1 MELDQILK
9 RVQWMDDERRKDK
22 EIITKLEN
30 RILALEG
37 TISGANQQVKEL
49 NGEITRLTTIITRM
63 DQYDSSLTQLRL
75 ESKKQVEELE
85 KDFNKRAEE
94 TEKMRRVELKNL
106 DVNIFELRK
115 ELETLPKLEK
125 GIQVRV
131 EEDSRLGR
139 AIDEL
144 RSKIEAIRRSEDEYT
159 RTYRLLEDGRRQDN
173 KRLTDLQGEVA
184 ANRKRG
190 DDHRGQIELLNT
202 SLRKVET
209 RLSELLSVETE
220 RRDAQVAFLD
230 KQNLIQ
236 VERDRTWKDWQARF
250 ATIEK
255 QASDVEAQLA
265 KLETTHREAKR
276 SQEGLEELT
285 QRVERRISEMTEIQ
299 RLSEDRFR
307 QEWVTFK
314 ADDQKRWTNYTL
326 TQEEQ
331 RNEVLRQSERYVERI
346 TQLEDGLQEE
356 QDLLQQIIEQSEKRL
371 QGLLALSHEWV
382 AAYERTIGRV
392 R

>member
-22 EIITKLEN
+22 DIISKLET

-37 TISGANQQVKEL
+37 NLSGANQQVKEL
-49 NGEITRLTTIITRM
+49 SSEITRLATIITRM
-63 DQYDSSLTQLRL
+63 DQYDTNLGQQRL
-75 ESKKQVEELE
+75 ETKKQIEEMS
-85 KDFNKRAEE
+85 KDIRKREEE
-94 TEKMRRVELKNL
+94 TEKIRRVELRNL
-106 DVNIFELRK
+106 DATIFELRK
-115 ELETLPKLEK
+115 ELEMLPKLEK
-125 GIQVRV
+125 GIQSRA
-131 EEDSRLGR
+131 EEENRLNR

-144 RSKIEAIRRSEDEYT
+144 RSKIESFRRSEDEYT
-159 RTYRLLEDGRRQDN
+159 RTYRLLEDGRRQDS

-184 ANRKRG
+184 ATRKRV
-190 DDHRGQIELLNT
+190 DDQRGQVELVNT

-209 RLSELLSVETE
+209 RLHELLSVETE

-230 KQNLIQ
+230 KQNLVQ
-236 VERDRTWKDWQARF
+236 VERDRTWKDWDTRF
-250 ATIEK
+250 STIEK

-265 KLETTHREAKR
+265 KLELTHREARR
-276 SQEGLEELT
+276 SQQSLEELT

-331 RNEVLRQSERYVERI
+331 RNEVIRQSERLIERI
-346 TQLEDGLQEE
+346 THLEDGLQEE
-356 QDLLQQIIEQSEKRL
+356 QDLLQQMIEQSEKRL
-371 QGLLALSHEWV
+371 QGLLALSHQWV
-382 AAYERTIGRV
+382 AENERTLGRV

>member
-37 TISGANQQVKEL
+37 NISGANQQVKEL

-75 ESKKQVEELE
+75 ESKKQGEELGKE
-85 KDFNKRAEE
+85 FNKRAEE

-106 DVNIFELRK
+106 DVNIFELQK
-115 ELETLPKLEK
+115 ELDTLPKLEK
-125 GIQVRV
+125 GIQGRV

-190 DDHRGQIELLNT
+190 DDQRGQIELLNT

-236 VERDRTWKDWQARF
+236 VERDRTWKDWEARF

-265 KLETTHREAKR
+265 QLETTHREAKR
-276 SQEGLEELT
+276 SQQGLEELT

-331 RNEVLRQSERYVERI
+331 RNEVLRQSERLIERI

>member
-37 TISGANQQVKEL
+37 NISGANQQVKEL

-75 ESKKQVEELE
+75 ESKKQGEELGKE
-85 KDFNKRAEE
+85 FNKRAEE

-115 ELETLPKLEK
+115 ELDTLPKLEK
-125 GIQVRV
+125 GIQGRV

-190 DDHRGQIELLNT
+190 DDQRGQIELLNT

-236 VERDRTWKDWQARF
+236 VERDRTWKDWEARF

-265 KLETTHREAKR
+265 QLETTHREAKR
-276 SQEGLEELT
+276 SQQGLEELT

-331 RNEVLRQSERYVERI
+331 RNEVLRQSERLIERI